1 MSATTAATR
10 VRAVGSPS
18 VRRLIGGAVRPAT
31 VLGAF
36 PTALYLRL
44 PEREVVA
51 LLSRDAIR
59 LPCGLVLPTAS
70 SEFPLSRLEGQAL
83 VGASAVRVGELNV
96 WLSHL
101 VSPCAPTGLTA
112 DHQAVE
118 HAWRRL
124 VTDQSAD
131 LGLGLPGAL
140 LRDYQRPR
148 VAASLV
154 DRLLGV
160 GPGLTPAGDDV
171 LAGLLVGA
179 RSFGLDADALTD
191 QVLGAAT
198 HRTTDLSTA
207 LLRCACRGEATPE
220 LRALVSALAGGT
232 AHRGQLDDALAAL
245 RRVGH
250 TSGEAM
256 ATGATAAATV
266 ALAHAGRGPA

>member
-18 VRRLIGGAVRPAT
+18 VWRLIGGAVRPAT

-44 PEREVVA
+44 PGREVIA
-51 LLSRDAIR
+51 LLGRDAIR
-59 LPCGLVLPTAS
+59 LPCGLVLPTTS
-70 SEFPLSRLEGQAL
+70 TEFPLSRLEGQAL
-83 VGASAVRVGELNV
+83 VGSSAVRVGELNV

-124 VTDQSAD
+124 VTDQCAD

-140 LRDYQRPR
+140 LSDYQRPR

-179 RSFGLDADALTD
+179 RSFGLDADPLAG
-191 QVLGAAT
+191 QVLGAAP
-198 HRTTDLSTA
+198 HRTTDLSAA
-207 LLRCACRGEATPE
+207 LLRCACRGEATSE
-220 LRALVSALAGGT
+220 LRALVSALAGST